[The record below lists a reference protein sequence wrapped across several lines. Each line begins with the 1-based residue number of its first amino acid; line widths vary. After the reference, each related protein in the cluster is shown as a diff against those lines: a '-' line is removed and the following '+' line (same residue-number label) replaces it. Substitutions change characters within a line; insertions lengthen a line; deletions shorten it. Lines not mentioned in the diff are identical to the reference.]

1 MIDGVHQYLLQFMK
15 LCTMSVVIKKVF
27 SYYLHRFMFL
37 MAGDN
42 SRHSWQRPRGTSLDS
57 VLSSV
62 DMENFIS
69 RYSETLASQVLA
81 LVQKSLPSTA
91 PS

>member
-1 MIDGVHQYLLQFMK
+1 
-15 LCTMSVVIKKVF
+15 
-27 SYYLHRFMFL
+27 
-37 MAGDN
+37 MAGDH
-42 SRHSWQRPRGTSLDS
+42 SRQSWPRPRTSGASLDS